1 MLRQE
6 DFCSYIFDDEEKKKS
21 LQEAL
26 DTYKDDATWKACA
39 LIPYLKIE
47 DDELEQLRI
56 FISEEFN
63 KFLVVKNN
71 HATLFKKLICFY
83 DWRKYGW

>member
-1 MLRQE
+1 MESLC
-6 DFCSYIFDDEEKKKS
+6 FNTIFENKN
-21 LQEAL
+21 
-26 DTYKDDATWKACA
+26 
-39 LIPYLKIE
+39 

-63 KFLVVKNN
+63 KFLVVKNS

-83 DWRKYGW
+83 DWRLYGW